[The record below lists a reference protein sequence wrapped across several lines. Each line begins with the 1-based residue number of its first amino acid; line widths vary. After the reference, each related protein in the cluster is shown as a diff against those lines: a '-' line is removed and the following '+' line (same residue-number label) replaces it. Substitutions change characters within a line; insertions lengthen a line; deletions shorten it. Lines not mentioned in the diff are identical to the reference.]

1 MSNYFTTI
9 QRISLRLYKKSY
21 TELTSDEK
29 SNVTDIYYD
38 FY

>member
-9 QRISLRLYKKSY
+9 QKISLRLYKKSY
-21 TELTSDEK
+21 TELSQEEK
-29 SNVTDIYYD
+29 SNVTEVYYD